1 METVPLP
8 TTAYLLLGVLT
19 FQPRSGYELKA
30 LLERSVRH
38 FYWSPAQ
45 SQIYA
50 DLRRL
55 VERGFVTVEDV
66 AQTHRPDKRI
76 YTITPSG
83 REAVKH
89 WLEYGKVEPD
99 VYKSAF
105 QLRLFF
111 GYLLSRPRVLSL
123 IDEQRRWLVRSI
135 LILEETAQ
143 DLERRMQGPPPAPH
157 LLYPLLAAELKLAS
171 FRAELAW
178 ADQALTRL
186 AHGPETAAGD
196 ETRRE
201 AGP

>member
-1 METVPLP
+1 MTEKNDESKTETAPLP
-8 TTAYLLLGVLT
+8 TTAYILLGALT

-30 LLERSVRH
+30 LLDRSVRH

-45 SQIYA
+45 SQIYT

-55 VERGFVTVEDV
+55 VERGLVTVEDV
-66 AQTHRPDKRI
+66 PQTHRPDKRI

-83 REAVKH
+83 REVVQQ

-111 GYLLSRPRVLSL
+111 GYLLSRPRLLSL

-135 LILEETAQ
+135 LILEEAAQ
-143 DLERRMQGPPPAPH
+143 ELERRRQGPPPAEH
-157 LLYPLLAAELKLAS
+157 FMFPLLEIELKLAS

-178 ADQALTRL
+178 ADQALARL
-186 AHGPETAAGD
+186 AP
-196 ETRRE
+196 
-201 AGP
+201 